1 MTFSEQ
7 ASLKDVAFLTTLL
20 RVFLQAG
27 FNAKESNIGG
37 ALRLVR
43 KSSRI
48 DEEND
53 DSKKNEGSLTTLMNG
68 PVGLE
73 IMDSVN
79 FDQLFDKVLQLLAT
93 MLSKKSQI
101 FEDKVIIENAL
112 SIMIG
117 SLLYKNELYAKFTAF
132 KTTTSSVNTAES
144 LVLAGLL
151 CSEEKVRI
159 DFERSLSV
167 LAIYLNR
174 NENNALYFILGVLGR
189 NFASISNKPSRQFF
203 EVFNKLIDQKALRD
217 DLMGEAADNSNSIYN
232 PEDLLNQIIDKIKAQ
247 QKLQKA
253 TEADAEGDEEADE
266 VKAMELANE
275 QERLLVGLITLTGK
289 IITKADKTVSDR
301 II

>member
-1 MTFSEQ
+1 
-7 ASLKDVAFLTTLL
+7 
-20 RVFLQAG
+20 
-27 FNAKESNIGG
+27 
-37 ALRLVR
+37 
-43 KSSRI
+43 
-48 DEEND
+48 
-53 DSKKNEGSLTTLMNG
+53 
-68 PVGLE
+68 
-73 IMDSVN
+73 
-79 FDQLFDKVLQLLAT
+79 
-93 MLSKKSQI
+93 
-101 FEDKVIIENAL
+101 
-112 SIMIG
+112 MIG
-117 SLLYKNELYAKFTAF
+117 SLLYKNELYSKFTAF

-301 II
+301 IIQEKDLIGQIFKEFLFASYFQAQEENADNSSIVIKQQVGSRSTKK